1 MAIGAR
7 ITSNNLS
14 GKTATV
20 TFTPYTGS
28 TSGSTENLGTKTIPF
43 NNINTHPYGDYNL
56 YFAEYN
62 YTYTLNVPEP
72 DDSVQSFA
80 YLNRMVGSDNYG
92 VAFLNFND
100 LTAEIIDLGVD
111 SNVWDTSSMYVLDNS
126 GYMHYFRGESDS
138 DDRLVIFTDAQHE
151 EIGRYSGTTEST
163 SRDSLDGKWL
173 TFNDEDNGVFTYSNG
188 VEVFTYTWDPALYY
202 VDIEWNYDAT
212 TSDGTM
218 ILEKWEVEP
227 LSGWTY
233 NGPGTSHIVNP
244 TDGTTTL
251 FKTWTDGTYI
261 RHKITPS
268 SDFIVV
274 LTETQG
280 VSNTYTNFQIY
291 NTSGT
296 LLETVSMTEG
306 TVVSGLGVESSI
318 TAVTYNNYYEEFHGT
333 NKFTI
338 VFYDSNSE
346 TTSYKIIS
354 YNGETENLIVRYHIR
369 GPKYPSINTA
379 GDNNFYPDDDGNN
392 GGIVITL
399 HNSVI
404 SNYIGDEVT
413 YCDIMY
419 MFDNQT
425 SFSTYT
431 FADNVSK
438 TITDYGQLSDIYR
451 TSCINGDGVASMLTL
466 MSDDEPHIE
475 SMNVSVSGITNMD
488 WDQLGNRTVV
498 QIMTNNLNN
507 VTYKYINQSGVVIG
521 ELNDYLLVSP
531 WATNVNSFGETSYLT
546 IQHEGND
553 GYYVYSGSTGFTQTD
568 YYNNSYDT
576 DFYSSP
582 TSNYDGAMVLYN
594 NDELGFRVL
603 SSTGITNEFNFPEY
617 NQFDI
622 RVGESKFMFVY
633 NETSGGV
640 TKIRLYDFSGTLL
653 NSATTTWT
661 NGWDNIYGV
670 KDRFVVKQDTG
681 TEVEIYLVSE
691 DTITSVTTQDYS
703 SEESTNDWFY
713 END

>member
-1 MAIGAR
+1 MAVGAR
-7 ITSNNLS
+7 ITSENLS

-20 TFTPYTGS
+20 TFTPYTGL
-28 TSGSTENLGTKTIPF
+28 TSGTTENLGTKTIPF

-56 YFAEYN
+56 YFAEYD

-80 YLNRMVGSDNYG
+80 YLNRIVGSDNYG

-100 LTAEIIDLGVD
+100 FTAEIIDLGVD
-111 SNVWDTSSMYVLDNS
+111 TNVWNSNNMYVLDNS
-126 GYMHYFRGESDS
+126 GYMHYFTGENDS

-151 EIGRYSGTTEST
+151 EIGRYSGTTNSA
-163 SRDSLDGKWL
+163 SRNDLDGKWI
-173 TFNDEDNGVFTYSNG
+173 TFEDEDNGVFTYSNG

-202 VDIEWNYDAT
+202 VDFVWDWDAT
-212 TSDGTM
+212 TADGTM
-218 ILEKWEVEP
+218 ILEKWEIG
-227 LSGWTY
+227 LWTY
-233 NGPGTSHIVNP
+233 NGPGTSHLVNP

-280 VSNTYTNFQIY
+280 VTNAHTNFQIY
-291 NTSGT
+291 DTSGT
-296 LLETVSMTEG
+296 LLETVPLNQDL
-306 TVVSGLGVESSI
+306 LGPV

-346 TTSYKIIS
+346 NTRYKIIS
-354 YNGETENLIVRYHIR
+354 YNGETENLIVQYHVR
-369 GPKYPSINTA
+369 GPEYPSINTIA
-379 GDNNFYPDDDGNN
+379 DRNFWPDDDGNN

-399 HNSVI
+399 YDYVT
-404 SNYIGDEVT
+404 SNNIGTEVT
-413 YCDIMY
+413 YFDIMY

-438 TITDYGQLSDIYR
+438 TINSYGQLSDIYR
-451 TSCINGDGVASMLTL
+451 VSCVNGDDVASMLTI

-488 WDQLGNRTVV
+488 WYRLGNRTVV
-498 QIMTNNLNN
+498 QIMTNDYNT
-507 VTYKYINQSGVVIG
+507 VTYKYINQSGVVIS
-521 ELNDYLLVSP
+521 ELNDYLLVSQ
-531 WATNVNSFGETSYLT
+531 WATNVNTFGETAYLT

-568 YYNNSYDT
+568 YYNNSSDT
-576 DFYSSP
+576 VFYSSP
-582 TSNYDGAMVLYN
+582 TSNCDGAMVLYN
-594 NDELGFRVL
+594 NDGLGFRIL
-603 SSTGITNEFNFPEY
+603 TPTGITNEFSFPEY
-617 NQFDI
+617 NSFDI
-622 RVGESKFMFVY
+622 RVGKSKFMFVY

-653 NSATTTWT
+653 NSATTSWT
-661 NGWDNIYGV
+661 NGWGDTYGV
-670 KDRFVVKQDTG
+670 KDRFVVYQDTG

-703 SEESTNDWFY
+703 SEQSTNDWFY
-713 END
+713 QND

>member
-1 MAIGAR
+1 MAVGAR

-20 TFTPYTGS
+20 TFTPYTGL
-28 TSGSTENLGTKTIPF
+28 TSGTTENLGTKTIPF

-56 YFAEYN
+56 YFAEYD

-72 DDSVQSFA
+72 DASVQSFA
-80 YLNRMVGSDNYG
+80 YLNRIVDSDNYG

-100 LTAEIIDLGVD
+100 FTAEIIDLGVD
-111 SNVWDTSSMYVLDNS
+111 TNVWNNNNMYVLDNS
-126 GYMHYFRGESDS
+126 GYMHYFTGENDS

-151 EIGRYSGTTEST
+151 EIGRYSGTTESV
-163 SRDSLDGKWL
+163 SRNDLDGKWL
-173 TFNDEDNGVFTYSNG
+173 TFEDVDNGVFTYSNG

-202 VDIEWNYDAT
+202 VDIEWNYDAA

-280 VSNTYTNFQIY
+280 VTNAYTNFQIY
-291 NTSGT
+291 DTSGT
-296 LLETVSMTEG
+296 LLETVPLNQDL
-306 TVVSGLGVESSI
+306 LGPV

-338 VFYDSNSE
+338 VFYDSYSE
-346 TTSYKIIS
+346 NTRYKIIS
-354 YNGETENLIVRYHIR
+354 YNGETENLIVTYHVR
-369 GPKYPSINTA
+369 GPEYTSINTTA
-379 GDNNFYPDDDGNN
+379 DSNFWPYDDGNN

-399 HNSVI
+399 YNSVT
-404 SNYIGDEVT
+404 SNNIGTEVT

-431 FADNVSK
+431 FADDESK
-438 TITDYGQLSDIYR
+438 TINSYGQLSDIYR
-451 TSCINGDGVASMLTL
+451 VSCVNGDDVASMLTI
-466 MSDDEPHIE
+466 MSGSTRIE
-475 SMNVSVSGITNMD
+475 SMNVSVSGISYMD
-488 WDQLGNRTVV
+488 WYQLGNRTVV
-498 QIMTNNLNN
+498 QIMTNDYNN

-521 ELNDYLLVSP
+521 ELNDYLLVSQ
-531 WATNVNSFGETSYLT
+531 WATNVNSFGETAYLT

-568 YYNNSYDT
+568 YYNNSSDT

-582 TSNYDGAMVLYN
+582 TSNYDGAMVLYT
-594 NDELGFRVL
+594 NDEVGFRIL
-603 SSTGITNEFNFPEY
+603 TPTGITNEFNFPEY

-622 RVGESKFMFVY
+622 RVGKSKFMFVY

-640 TKIRLYDFSGTLL
+640 TKIRLYNFSGTLL
-653 NSATTTWT
+653 NSETTTWT
-661 NGWDNIYGV
+661 NGWDNTYGV
-670 KDRFVVKQDTG
+670 KDRFVVMNYDGDNT
-681 TEVEIYLVSE
+681 VEIYLVSE
-691 DTITSVTTQDYS
+691 NTITSVTTQDYN
-703 SEESTNDWFY
+703 SEEATNDWFY
-713 END
+713 DND